1 MLNLE
6 SSTDRGGKA
15 TPSNTTGA
23 RTLALDDGYAADP
36 DVWNRPASSIS
47 LQCPGGT
54 PSLPEPTVLL
64 TEIQKAAD
72 DVEQVVG
79 RFGHKMANRL
89 TYPTVKAALF
99 SDHDKLRLSSLGYAD
114 NFTYRRSRSVEQT
127 DCFSKDG
134 FPLLWW
140 LWDPLLEFFTPFD
153 CSKGFILEFA
163 SAKRTDVDLPYTIR
177 LRLWSDQETRK
188 IELTA
193 AYGGDFNKRI
203 ILDAPIA
210 VFKFPKKS
218 FQKTTLPLPIDKWSY
233 EPGYEAMFKYLM
245 PRPDSI
251 WCRAMSISEEHEE
264 TLVKNLA
271 ETRKSNNDRP
281 SISDAQ
287 DLQCKYLVDRFPEEA
302 REFVEA
308 NVLVRE
314 EFQITNGVLLK
325 GRTIM

>member
-1 MLNLE
+1 
-6 SSTDRGGKA
+6 
-15 TPSNTTGA
+15 
-23 RTLALDDGYAADP
+23 
-36 DVWNRPASSIS
+36 
-47 LQCPGGT
+47 
-54 PSLPEPTVLL
+54 
-64 TEIQKAAD
+64 
-72 DVEQVVG
+72 
-79 RFGHKMANRL
+79 MANRL

-99 SDHDKLRLSSLGYAD
+99 SDHDKLQLSSLGYAD
-114 NFTYRRSRSVEQT
+114 NFTCRYTRSVGQI

-140 LWDPLLEFFTPFD
+140 LWDALLEFFTASD
-153 CSKGFILEFA
+153 RSKGFILEFA

-177 LRLWSDQETRK
+177 LKLWSDQGTKK

-210 VFKFPKKS
+210 P
-218 FQKTTLPLPIDKWSY
+218 Y
-233 EPGYEAMFKYLM
+233 NAGYEAMFKYIM

-251 WCRAMSISEEHEE
+251 WCRAMSTSEEHEE

-271 ETRKSNNDRP
+271 EARKSNNDRP

-287 DLQCKYLVDRFPEEA
+287 DLQCKSLADRFPEEA
-302 REFVEA
+302 REFVET

-314 EFQITNGVLLK
+314 EFKITNGVLLK

>member
-1 MLNLE
+1 M
-6 SSTDRGGKA
+6 TCA
-15 TPSNTTGA
+15 C
-23 RTLALDDGYAADP
+23 TLPLDHRYAADP
-36 DVWNRPASSIS
+36 DVRNRPASSIS
-47 LQCPGGT
+47 LQYRDGT

-72 DVEQVVG
+72 DVEQLVG

-99 SDHDKLRLSSLGYAD
+99 SDHDKLQLSSLGYAD
-114 NFTYRRSRSVEQT
+114 NFTCRYTRSVAQI

-140 LWDPLLEFFTPFD
+140 LWDALLEFFIASD
-153 CSKGFILEFA
+153 RSKGFILEFA

-177 LRLWSDQETRK
+177 LKLWSDQGTKK

-210 VFKFPKKS
+210 VFKFPRKS
-218 FQKTTLPLPIDKWSY
+218 FQKTILPLPIDQ
-233 EPGYEAMFKYLM
+233 EPYNAGYEAMFKYIM

-251 WCRAMSISEEHEE
+251 WCRAMSTSEEHEE

-271 ETRKSNNDRP
+271 EARKSNNDRP

-287 DLQCKYLVDRFPEEA
+287 HLQCKSLADRFPEEA
-302 REFVEA
+302 REFVET

-314 EFQITNGVLLK
+314 EFKITNGVLLK